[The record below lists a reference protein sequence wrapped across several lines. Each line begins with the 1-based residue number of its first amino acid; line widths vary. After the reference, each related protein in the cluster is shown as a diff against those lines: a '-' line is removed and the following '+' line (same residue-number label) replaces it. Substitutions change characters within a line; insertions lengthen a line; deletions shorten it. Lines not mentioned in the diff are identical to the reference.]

1 MRRELS
7 TAQPELS
14 NEVLPPDSD
23 FEVPEPRGARGA
35 GVGGVGAGDCR
46 GLTGAGLTGVGVGV
60 ERAETGAAGVAT
72 ATAGVLGAADA
83 TAGCAAGVVVE
94 TARWDVARARRTE
107 TAATGAAIAEGAR
120 RTGIAGPVE
129 AVETLDGSCSRG
141 ALAGRSDRPI
151 SKKHTNTAMHSSI
164 VATIAR
170 AYVATGPRSESTDVE
185 MRTVFMTDRRAG
197 WFPPG

>member
-23 FEVPEPRGARGA
+23 FVVPEPRGAR
-35 GVGGVGAGDCR
+35 GVGGVGAGDCL
-46 GLTGAGLTGVGVGV
+46 GLTGAGLMGVGVGV
-60 ERAETGAAGVAT
+60 ARAETGAAGVAT

-83 TAGCAAGVVVE
+83 TAGRAAGVVVE
-94 TARWDVARARRTE
+94 AARWGVARAGRTE
-107 TAATGAAIAEGAR
+107 TAATWTAIGGELAR

-141 ALAGRSDRPI
+141 ALAGRSERPI
-151 SKKHTNTAMHSSI
+151 SKKHANTATHSSI
-164 VATIAR
+164 VTTITR
-170 AYVATGPRSESTDVE
+170 AYVATGPRSESNDVE